1 MKWGK
6 PRRPALNVTID
17 YNDDLKQLSV
27 TPNKGS
33 NAQKSGIPD
42 NSVLL
47 KVNNNPVSNYSDLF
61 NILKSQKDGDN
72 ITVETLTNKK
82 VSTHTFELENWEVLE
97 VKTD

>member
-1 MKWGK
+1 MMI
-6 PRRPALNVTID
+6 LNSCLLH
-17 YNDDLKQLSV
+17 LK
-27 TPNKGS
+27 KGS